1 MPETPNRGD
10 ETARPSR
17 PPAIAGVE
25 ATSLIDFP
33 GHLSAVLFV
42 QGCDFRCPY
51 CHNPELI
58 ATGAVVGPNG
68 CFGMPLDEL
77 ADLLARRVRVLD
89 GIVITGGEP
98 LLHPGLAEFAA
109 WIRSYGYS
117 VKLDTNGSLPD
128 RLEAVLAAGVIDYVA
143 MDVKS
148 SPERYSEAAGCHV
161 DVDHIA
167 RSIALIRG
175 SGLPHEFRSTVLP
188 RLHDVAT
195 VAEMARMIQG
205 APRYYLQRFR
215 PARTLD
221 SEFGSE
227 RAFTEDEMQTLA
239 AAAREFVEA
248 CRVR

>member
-1 MPETPNRGD
+1 MPEICNRGGVV
-10 ETARPSR
+10 ARPPR

-42 QGCDFRCPY
+42 QGCDFRCPF

-58 ATGAVVGPNG
+58 ATGAVVGPGG

-98 LLHPGLAEFAA
+98 LLHPGLADFAA
-109 WIRSYGYS
+109 WIRSYGYA

-128 RLEAVLAAGVIDYVA
+128 RLEAVLAGVIDYVA

-148 SPERYSEAAGCHV
+148 SPERYAEAAGCHV
-161 DVDHIA
+161 DVDRVA
-167 RSIALIRG
+167 RSIALIRA

-188 RLHDVAT
+188 RLHDEPT
-195 VAEMARMIQG
+195 VRAMARMIAG

-221 SEFGSE
+221 PAFRSE
-227 RAFTEDEMQTLA
+227 RPFTDDEMQALA
-239 AAAREFVEA
+239 AAAREFVEG
-248 CRVR
+248 CTVR